1 MNKLIFIFLVI
12 ICCSLGAKTQNKDD
26 FNLVLKTINLENIK
40 LKNESNIDYKLDLFG
55 YLPFLFTFYKSFLSS
70 QDFNSCVYYPSCS
83 NYAVQAIQK
92 KGIFYGGIMTF
103 DRLVRCNPS
112 SVKQYNFDIKTK
124 KLQDVIE

>member
-1 MNKLIFIFLVI
+1 MII
-12 ICCSLGAKTQNKDD
+12 ICSSLRAKTQSKDD

-40 LKNESNIDYKLDLFG
+40 HKKGSNIDYNIDHSG

-70 QDFNSCVYYPSCS
+70 QDFNSCVYHPSCS

-92 KGIFYGGIMTF
+92 KGVFYGGIIAF

-112 SVKQYNFDIKTK
+112 SIKHYNFDIKTK
-124 KLQDVIE
+124 KLQDLIE